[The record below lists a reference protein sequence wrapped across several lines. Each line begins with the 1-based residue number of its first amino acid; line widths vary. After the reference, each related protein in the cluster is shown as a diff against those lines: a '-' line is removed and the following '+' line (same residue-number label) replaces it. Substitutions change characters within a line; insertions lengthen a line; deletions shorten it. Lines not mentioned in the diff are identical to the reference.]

1 MYELTVR
8 THFDAA
14 HSLAG
19 YPGECARL
27 HGHTFKVDV
36 VVEGEL
42 LNSIGIVYDFK
53 DLKNSVNGILDRF
66 DHRHINEIPPF
77 DEIIP
82 TAENLAN
89 YLYHELRKDGD
100 FPPGVRIKQVNV
112 WESESACISYR
123 E

>member
-1 MYELTVR
+1 MYELTVK

-36 VVEGEL
+36 VVEGEAL
-42 LNSIGIVYDFK
+42 DSIGIVYDFK
-53 DLKNSVNGILDRF
+53 DLKNNLSEILDRF

-77 DEIIP
+77 DEISP

-89 YLYHELRKDGD
+89 YLYHELQRVCG
-100 FPPGVRIKQVNV
+100 FPPGVKVRQVNV
-112 WESESACISYR
+112 WESDSACISYR